1 MTLEP
6 IKEPKSLWDYIDSSQ
21 WEPLFAE
28 IKRIKENKPKLRQ
41 QRARKDIVL
50 NIEEIEQI
58 SKKTIDLNIELFKRK
73 GDTPKRLLRKLNKV
87 EKFSEKYLNKL
98 DNIYVHPSEKESSS
112 TKKLEVKLFIMR
124 MRYNALKSYYEKLF
138 KVKFKIGT
146 S

>member
-6 IKEPKSLWDYIDSSQ
+6 IKEPETLWDVVDSSQ
-21 WEPLFAE
+21 WIPLFAE
-28 IKRIKENKPKLRQ
+28 IKRIKENKPKLRR
-41 QRARKDIVL
+41 QRSRKDIVT

-58 SKKTIDLNIELFKRK
+58 SEKALDLNIKLFKRK
-73 GDTPKRLLRKLNKV
+73 GGTPKKLLRKLNKV
-87 EKFSEKYLNKL
+87 EKFSGKYLNKL
-98 DNIYVHPSEKESSS
+98 DNIYVYPSEEESSS

>member
-6 IKEPKSLWDYIDSSQ
+6 IKEPKTLWDHVDSSQ
-21 WEPLFAE
+21 WIPLFAE
-28 IKRIKENKPKLRQ
+28 IQRIKENKPKLRR
-41 QRARKDIVL
+41 QRGRKDIVT

-58 SKKTIDLNIELFKRK
+58 SEKALDLNIELFKRK
-73 GDTPKRLLRKLNKV
+73 GGTPKRLLRKLNKV